1 MLEVKNLHQKY
12 HEKTVL
18 HDVSFSQPQGT
29 VTAIIGPSG
38 SGKTTLLRTL
48 NVLVQPEKGQISIGD
63 ATVDFEHKSKQD
75 IKHLRNQSAMVF
87 QNYNLFSNKTSLE
100 NITEG
105 LIYGQ
110 KYSKA
115 DAEKIAYDLLDEVN
129 LRQHAHHYP
138 IQLSGGQSQRIGI
151 VRALALNPKLLLLDE
166 PTSALDPE
174 SVSGIL
180 ALIQKI
186 AQQGMTMTLVT
197 HEIQFAE
204 AVADQIIFIDEG
216 KIIAQ
221 GSPEQVLHHREHPRL
236 KQFLD
241 RVDTK
246 QVIV

>member
-18 HDVSFSQPQGT
+18 NNVSFSQPQGT

-48 NVLVQPEKGQISIGD
+48 NALVQPQKGSISIND
-63 ATVDFEHKSKQD
+63 VTVDFEHTTKQG
-75 IKHLRNQSAMVF
+75 IKQLRSQSAMVF
-87 QNYNLFSNKTSLE
+87 QNYNLFSNKTALE

-115 DAEKIAYDLLDEVN
+115 DAEKIAYELLDEVN
-129 LRQHAHHYP
+129 LRQHANHYP

-174 SVSGIL
+174 SVTGIL
-180 ALIQKI
+180 SLIKKI

-204 AVADQIIFIDEG
+204 AVADQIIFIDHGE
-216 KIIAQ
+216 IIAQ
-221 GSPEQVLHHREHPRL
+221 GSPEQVLHNREHPRL
-236 KQFLD
+236 QQFLE

>member
-48 NVLVQPEKGQISIGD
+48 NALVQPEKGQISIGD

-87 QNYNLFSNKTSLE
+87 QNYNLFSNKTALE

-115 DAEKIAYDLLDEVN
+115 DARRSLMICLMKSTYVSMHTIIRFNFLV
-129 LRQHAHHYP
+129 
-138 IQLSGGQSQRIGI
+138 GK
-151 VRALALNPKLLLLDE
+151 V
-166 PTSALDPE
+166 
-174 SVSGIL
+174 SVLVLYVHSH
-180 ALIQKI
+180 LIQSY
-186 AQQGMTMTLVT
+186 
-197 HEIQFAE
+197 FY
-204 AVADQIIFIDEG
+204 
-216 KIIAQ
+216 
-221 GSPEQVLHHREHPRL
+221 
-236 KQFLD
+236 
-241 RVDTK
+241 
-246 QVIV
+246 